1 MTNKPS
7 LLAHTMSQQLP
18 LPSTARAAQRGL
30 SLIELLVA
38 MAIGLVLTLAITTL
52 LINSQGLQ
60 RTSTSLN
67 DASQTGAY
75 AALTLD
81 RATRS
86 AGSGFTQFRAAMG
99 CVLNAGITSPATKKL
114 LPVPTAAPWPTPFA
128 NVNGGTGL
136 SRVVLAPV
144 VIIDGGGANGS
155 DQLVV
160 MTGNHASSQTPRP
173 IDSGSATTNSVNVS
187 NTMGMRAN
195 DLVLVADATAGSGCM
210 VQQIAAPVLQTQ
222 VQASGPYFES
232 VGTTRSLASFAATSA
247 VVPLGWMSS
256 VAGTPSNPPA
266 FMIYGLGDNNTLFS
280 YDILNTTDS
289 TSVQLAENVFSMQAL
304 YGVNT
309 APGVI
314 TWTAPVAPVPLVP
327 GAPNFASAAL
337 WGATNLAE
345 AQTVHATLLSIR
357 AVRVAMVLVS
367 ALEEKETSPPVSPAS
382 LVLFP
387 DLPAAQQ
394 VTINLTTAQR
404 NFRYRIVETVIPIM
418 NL

>member
-7 LLAHTMSQQLP
+7 LQAHTMSQQLP
-18 LPSTARAAQRGL
+18 LPSTARVAQRGL

-38 MAIGLVLTLAITTL
+38 MAIGLVVTLAITTV
-52 LINSQGLQ
+52 LINSQGQQ

-160 MTGNHASSQTPRP
+160 MTGNHAFSETPRP

-304 YGVNT
+304 YGVSTSPT
-309 APGVI
+309 AIG
-314 TWTAPVAPVPLVP
+314 WVAPT
-327 GAPNFASAAL
+327 GTTYGSAAL
-337 WGATNLAE
+337 WGATNLAQ